1 MSTWAS
7 PRDAAPKDD
16 AFGVVPVML
25 SEWHENSVRSVK
37 RPHSLMSELDLRFKP
52 DQERKY
58 KQGLQ
63 ENLVV
68 GGLACIGSATGATL
82 FAVVPAF
89 VREVAREEN
98 PFGTTFDARAWVFL
112 VWALNLLLMLSYLL
126 LSTIRLCR
134 GRLQSWNWEAFFVV
148 VVSIFLF
155 SMAFANFWHLPYIVG
170 EDPVGLWVHDA
181 RGSDIFML
189 LAIDGILTMV
199 AMYVP
204 VRSSVLWI
212 PFVCESAGFDPF
224 EIGMPSEI
232 GQYQFQRLRSVV
244 LLSAVLAKIAT
255 AERSWGDLHIDGDR
269 SWQTTTLPDES
280 EGEEEQPQGSIAYS
294 ALHARTEAFLKASRN
309 YQVAVK
315 GPLMDATDVYLQQK
329 ERYEHFAHNL
339 DKGERQ
345 QHKLI
350 HMMRS
355 SLRKHHGRKMEEFQ
369 KTLEAERAEKKATGE
384 DENEDEDEDDED
396 SDEADDSTEE
406 SGDSGSTESE
416 SEEGKEER
424 NDERAETPP
433 ADSDSKDESDKK
445 SKESAAPN
453 ANSEEHHEN
462 PEKESKAK
470 DESEKKSKESAA
482 PTATS
487 EEHHEP
493 AENANSE
500 EHHEPAENANSEA
513 EHHENPE
520 KESKA
525 KDESEKESKE
535 SAASTAT
542 SEAVLSTSRLPEKKQ
557 NHLARDAMRGKRRSK
572 VPRSGAD
579 VTPMPNSLRPDRPV
593 KIKGVA
599 GKMLAFGQLR
609 HVPASPE
616 SEENLGSSSADALS
630 IRLEVATSESWQVA
644 VVPFFVNT
652 IVFQSVFT
660 DTHMILFALL
670 GLSGFA
676 YHGALRRE
684 KTHRQKWTFEHM
696 VEEAEE
702 VMREQ
707 DNTIQETTAQV
718 KGLRVVAE
726 ALCDVI
732 VKLDSK
738 KCVYGANTRQDAFFE
753 TKLEGRCFEDFLSEQ
768 DRSRFSKLMSSIQ
781 VGFPACMPVT
791 IQKEHLTAEVHLL
804 AVDTGLTREP
814 RYLIGMRIEAE
825 HFTAVEEEVGKVQ
838 SVESA
843 RGSSSLGMA
852 RLSKPVKVDF
862 EDDDISCKTYPR
874 LAATNVPLATPARS
888 RALCIK
894 KLLPRWQVPRNMNS
908 CCQYHT
914 AVDSVV
920 EALELLAT
928 TSCEPLFQTFG
939 GGQCRRCLCMCN
951 REQRRCAVCGY
962 ALEENHSPLAADLS

>member
-7 PRDAAPKDD
+7 PRDSQDGPKDG
-16 AFGVVPVML
+16 AFDVVPVMRN
-25 SEWHENSVRSVK
+25 SWAENRENSVRSVR
-37 RPHSLMSELDLRFKP
+37 RPQSLLRELDLRFHP

-82 FAVVPAF
+82 FAVVPTF
-89 VREVAREEN
+89 VREVAREEKA
-98 PFGTTFDARAWVFL
+98 FGTTFDARAWVFL
-112 VWALNLLLMLSYLL
+112 VWALNLLLMLSYIL

-155 SMAFANFWHLPYIVG
+155 SMVFANFWHLPFIVG

-212 PFVCESAGFDPF
+212 PFVC
-224 EIGMPSEI
+224 
-232 GQYQFQRLRSVV
+232 
-244 LLSAVLAKIAT
+244 
-255 AERSWGDLHIDGDR
+255 
-269 SWQTTTLPDES
+269 
-280 EGEEEQPQGSIAYS
+280 
-294 ALHARTEAFLKASRN
+294 
-309 YQVAVK
+309 
-315 GPLMDATDVYLQQK
+315 
-329 ERYEHFAHNL
+329 
-339 DKGERQ
+339 
-345 QHKLI
+345 
-350 HMMRS
+350 
-355 SLRKHHGRKMEEFQ
+355 
-369 KTLEAERAEKKATGE
+369 
-384 DENEDEDEDDED
+384 
-396 SDEADDSTEE
+396 
-406 SGDSGSTESE
+406 
-416 SEEGKEER
+416 
-424 NDERAETPP
+424 
-433 ADSDSKDESDKK
+433 
-445 SKESAAPN
+445 
-453 ANSEEHHEN
+453 
-462 PEKESKAK
+462 
-470 DESEKKSKESAA
+470 
-482 PTATS
+482 
-487 EEHHEP
+487 
-493 AENANSE
+493 
-500 EHHEPAENANSEA
+500 
-513 EHHENPE
+513 
-520 KESKA
+520 
-525 KDESEKESKE
+525 
-535 SAASTAT
+535 
-542 SEAVLSTSRLPEKKQ
+542 
-557 NHLARDAMRGKRRSK
+557 
-572 VPRSGAD
+572 
-579 VTPMPNSLRPDRPV
+579 
-593 KIKGVA
+593 
-599 GKMLAFGQLR
+599 
-609 HVPASPE
+609 
-616 SEENLGSSSADALS
+616 
-630 IRLEVATSESWQVA
+630 A

-652 IVFQSVFT
+652 LVFQSVFT

-707 DNTIQETTAQV
+707 DNKIQETTAQV

-738 KCVYGANTRQDAFFE
+738 KCVDGANPRQDAFFE

-791 IQKEHLTAEVHLL
+791 IRKKHLTSEVHLL
-804 AVDTGLTREP
+804 AVDTGITREP

-825 HFTAVEEEVGKVQ
+825 HFTAVEEEVGRVH
-838 SVESA
+838 SGESA
-843 RGSSSLGMA
+843 AVRSSSGMPWV
-852 RLSKPVKVDF
+852 SKPVKVDF

-874 LAATNVPLATPARS
+874 LATTNVPLTTPARS

-951 REQRRCAVCGY
+951 REQRRCAVCGF
-962 ALEENHSPLAADLS
+962 ALEEISDLS